1 MTRQEFLHEL
11 QLALQGEMSR
21 EAVDGHM
28 KYYNDYIMEESR
40 KGGSEEEV
48 VGRLGSPRLIAKT
61 LIDTSGQPSQG
72 GGGQPGWEGDG
83 GHVGNERGF
92 HAGYSPQDGWD
103 VRFGKVKLNSWYG
116 KLLLVVLAVL
126 LLMVWWRSCCR
137 FWPPQFWLCWF
148 VLSYLAVDDNW
159 ETGGAYG
166 VCESK

>member
-126 LLMVWWRSCCR
+126 LLMVIANVVA
-137 FWPPQFWLCWF
+137 FLLPFLAPA
-148 VLSYLAVDDNW
+148 VLVVL
-159 ETGGAYG
+159 
-166 VCESK
+166 VCSIIFGSRR